1 MNLGKNVNS
10 TGQGVGSLWL
20 WLIPIVVGWL
30 WTPIC
35 SFDKLKAAIDKA
47 NEGAFVAARD
57 GLPQVNGPSNIDPP
71 RRAYE
76 ISRMQAIRMSESTEV
91 FTRDAARTAPVFNYA
106 RIWEWWRSVEMIARA
121 FEHASENAGHH
132 MPVNR
137 WGGWVLPSDRRVAV
151 PRDNRTGTIGQVQ
164 EYCGL
169 SEKGLDDAP
178 IQPAPTGVWKG
189 MFIASVFA
197 LGLQWGTTGSAA
209 LILISTPTT
218 GLGCRSGSYI
228 LYGTVSTMIWL
239 VLLLSSYLAHHAKL
253 RHDCGVPH
261 SGINSVTV
269 AEGLATF
276 LRRLSIL
283 VAGLNTLGIV
293 LACVF
298 QFSNFYS
305 TCYCNSS
312 VLGRGVQDAYIIIA
326 AGYNFNHMKGPWIG
340 GIVLAGGCVFVFL
353 FFLHLMLEPS
363 HDTDNR

>member
-35 SFDKLKAAIDKA
+35 SYDKLKAAIDKA

-137 WGGWVLPSDRRVAV
+137 WGGWVLPRDRRVAV

-169 SEKGLDDAP
+169 SEKGVEAP

-189 MFIASVFA
+189 MFIATVFA

-228 LYGTVSTMIWL
+228 LYGTISTMIWL

-253 RHDCGVPH
+253 RHDSGVPR
-261 SGINSVTV
+261 SGMNSVTV

-283 VAGLNTLGIV
+283 AAGFNTLGIV

-312 VLGRGVQDAYIIIA
+312 VLGRGVQHAYNIIA

-363 HDTDNR
+363 HDTDNH